1 MRNLALLVA
10 ALVVGCND
18 STVSVGN
25 DNPTGVVGGLI
36 IDAAGQT
43 PLAGASVQLTTA
55 GGSLSPAVTDDQG
68 QFHVPKVPSGTVI
81 VTISQMG
88 YETTVFT
95 AFLNGAVGNFPVKNP
110 SLTLGP
116 IGLVK
121 NDYTFAVRIV
131 DETGA
136 PAKDVKVIARPQVRH
151 IDFSSGDP
159 IPVGSYAVTGSSGA
173 DGLVTFSGLPNYP
186 SLGQLSSDIDQLFID
201 VPPTKVMGS
210 EVYSFAGLTTSFA
223 VNHLLTV
230 STPTITLAGP
240 KTTLQILQANISHL
254 VNQVSGPQGSLI
266 PANGPITI
274 TFNQAINPATVRVR
288 FTDDQ
293 DKPSPIQPT
302 AVIPPNTGNLLSIS
316 PSVPFTAGAR
326 YNLQL
331 HADALG
337 VADTTARELN
347 RTSPFFVPAAA
358 TTITGTAKLDTTPG
372 NSLLTV
378 TLSEP
383 VGLGSGNTQGATC
396 VAFYDP
402 PVSFDGLPDVYQGEF
417 DPDPNKLSCPIFNP
431 PLASPQVDVTGIQ
444 SLETGIFTGFSA
456 RWLIHLGDYAAN
468 SLANGCKG
476 PATACVQPISGNKL
490 HFVFSKQAAGNTF
503 RRVNGT
509 PADDKTIIT
518 IQ

>member
-1 MRNLALLVA
+1 MKRLVLVVA
-10 ALVVGCND
+10 ALVAGCND

-36 IDAAGQT
+36 LDAASQT
-43 PLAGASVQLTTA
+43 PIAGAAVMINTA
-55 GGSLSPAVTDDQG
+55 GGALDAATTNDQG
-68 QFHVPKVPSGTVI
+68 VFQVPKVPSGTVI
-81 VTISQMG
+81 VTISLMG

-121 NDYTFAVRIV
+121 NDSTFAVRLV
-131 DETGA
+131 DESGA
-136 PAKDVKVIARPQVRH
+136 PAKDIKVLARPQVRH

-159 IPVGSYAVTGSSGA
+159 VPVGSYVVSATSGA
-173 DGLVTFSGLPNYP
+173 DGLAIFSGLPDYP
-186 SLGQLSSDIDQLFID
+186 SLGQLSSDIDVLFID

-223 VNHLLTV
+223 VNHLVNV

-240 KTTLQILQANISHL
+240 KTTLLVLQSNISHL
-254 VNQVSGPQGSLI
+254 VTQTVGPQGSLI
-266 PANGPITI
+266 PASGPITV
-274 TFNQAINPATVRVR
+274 TFNQAINPSTVRVR

-293 DKPSPIQPT
+293 DKPSPIAAT

-331 HADALG
+331 HADALSATDSS
-337 VADTTARELN
+337 VRELN
-347 RTSPFFVPAAA
+347 RTSPFFIPAAA
-358 TTITGTAKLDTTPG
+358 ATITGTAKLDSSTG
-372 NSLLTV
+372 VNLLTV

-383 VGLGSGNTQGATC
+383 VGLGSGSTLGATC

-402 PVSFDGLPDVYQGEF
+402 PVNFDGLSDIYQGEY

-431 PLASPQVDVTGIQ
+431 PTVSPQLDVTAIQ
-444 SLETGIFTGFSA
+444 SLETGVATGFSA
-456 RWLIHLGDYAAN
+456 RWLIRLGDYSAN

-476 PATACVQPISGNKL
+476 PAAGCVEPISGNKL
-490 HFVFSKQAAGNTF
+490 HFLFSKQAAGNTF